1 VLLHV
6 INTPFTKVE
15 ESFNVQ
21 AMHDLLYH
29 RQRISEYDHL
39 EFPGVVPRT
48 FLGTPLSCSRL
59 NQPESLTV
67 RDAVSRRL
75 CRRDPRRG
83 VVCAGGGRGAPARLQ
98 QTVRSVHHPKRAG
111 MSLDLVT
118 PIAAGL
124 DCHQYMAQS
133 QLHRKT

>member
-1 VLLHV
+1 MPPWGRHLIPDAWGGLLIVTVLLHV

-67 RDAVSRRL
+67 RDAVSRR
-75 CRRDPRRG
+75 
-83 VVCAGGGRGAPARLQ
+83 
-98 QTVRSVHHPKRAG
+98 RS
-111 MSLDLVT
+111 
-118 PIAAGL
+118 
-124 DCHQYMAQS
+124 Q
-133 QLHRKT
+133 